1 MQVRTSQGI
10 GSNTLCK
17 IRKEERDV
25 KKNEIIRAA
34 KIYNKVMELLKIC
47 QIMNEARRYEGD
59 LLFVKCHGGS
69 DMTNEMG
76 DILPV
81 CELSETYHYETL
93 EDVAAKYT
101 EICLKSWCTT
111 DAIYVDY

>member
-1 MQVRTSQGI
+1 M
-10 GSNTLCK
+10 
-17 IRKEERDV
+17 

-69 DMTNEMG
+69 HITNEMG
-76 DILPV
+76 DIMPV